1 MIVIYSVLSSLL
13 YPFLILYIYLRKN
26 FEKEDPHRYKEKIFI
41 SHYNIINKN
50 NNRLIWFHAASIGE
64 YKSIIPIIEKLK
76 NNNANLQILI
86 TTTTLSSGNL
96 ASKEIKRF
104 THVNHRFL
112 PLDVPFL
119 IDKFLYLWR
128 PDRIFLVD
136 SEIWPNLILKAK
148 KYNIPIA
155 IINARLTAKSYYKWM
170 RFPKAA
176 KKIFGLFDLCL
187 CSNEETKNYL
197 SELNVKNVFYK
208 GNIKL
213 ITKIDTNKIDNIN
226 ENILLNKRFWFA
238 ASIHKNENIF
248 CLQTHIDLKKKYKD
262 LITIIAPRHLE
273 NTKEILNLSKKFNL
287 TVQVLNENDKI
298 LVGKEVI
305 IINFFG
311 ALQSYFKY
319 ANSVFMGKSM
329 IEELKKEGGQNPI
342 EAAKLNC
349 KIYHG
354 PYVYNFNEIYELLN
368 HKNISQKIK
377 NYKELSSCLSV
388 DLENPIKRKNQNLD
402 PINSLGEKTLND
414 TMKLVD
420 VFLKNEN
427 N

>member
-1 MIVIYSVLSSLL
+1 MT
-13 YPFLILYIYLRKN
+13 K
-26 FEKEDPHRYKEKIFI
+26 
-41 SHYNIINKN
+41 
-50 NNRLIWFHAASIGE
+50 LIW
-64 YKSIIPIIEKLK
+64 
-76 NNNANLQILI
+76 
-86 TTTTLSSGNL
+86 
-96 ASKEIKRF
+96 
-104 THVNHRFL
+104 
-112 PLDVPFL
+112 
-119 IDKFLYLWR
+119 
-128 PDRIFLVD
+128 
-136 SEIWPNLILKAK
+136 
-148 KYNIPIA
+148 
-155 IINARLTAKSYYKWM
+155 
-170 RFPKAA
+170 
-176 KKIFGLFDLCL
+176 
-187 CSNEETKNYL
+187 
-197 SELNVKNVFYK
+197 
-208 GNIKL
+208 
-213 ITKIDTNKIDNIN
+213 
-226 ENILLNKRFWFA
+226 
-238 ASIHKNENIF
+238 
-248 CLQTHIDLKKKYKD
+248 
-262 LITIIAPRHLE
+262 
-273 NTKEILNLSKKFNL
+273 
-287 TVQVLNENDKI
+287 NENDKI